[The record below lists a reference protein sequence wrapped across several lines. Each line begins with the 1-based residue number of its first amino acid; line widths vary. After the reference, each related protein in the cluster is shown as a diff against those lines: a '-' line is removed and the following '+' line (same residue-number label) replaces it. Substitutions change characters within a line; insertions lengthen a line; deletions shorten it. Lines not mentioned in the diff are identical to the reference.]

1 MEGRPFVMIHTG
13 GHVNGSPDHKPAL
26 YRYPAFWMPG
36 LVYFLLEAVL
46 GVGIRGNGCG
56 LPITV
61 SELLPVIVTLGAG
74 VVGAAILV
82 WWGSGPGRRGALAAG
97 TGLGWGVVAGII
109 GLFVSLA
116 VFNCM

>member
-1 MEGRPFVMIHTG
+1 MIHTG
-13 GHVNGSPDHKPAL
+13 GHVNSSPDHKPAL
-26 YRYPAFWMPG
+26 YRYPWFWIPVPVYL
-36 LVYFLLEAVL
+36 LVEAVL
-46 GVGIRGNGCG
+46 GAGIRSNGCG

-82 WWGSGPGRRGALAAG
+82 WWGSGRRGALAAG
-97 TGLGWGVVAGII
+97 TGLGWGVVAGLV